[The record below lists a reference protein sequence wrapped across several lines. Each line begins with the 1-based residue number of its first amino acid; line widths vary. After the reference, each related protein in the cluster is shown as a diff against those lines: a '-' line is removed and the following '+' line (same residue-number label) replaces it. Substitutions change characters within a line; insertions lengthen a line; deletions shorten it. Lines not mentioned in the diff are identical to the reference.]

1 MSIVGAAHKFRFV
14 AEAGEFNA
22 AQCVF
27 YLDPVSAEGR
37 ATPDPRVTWQHR
49 PAGTGVS
56 CPVGVAE
63 AEG

>member
-1 MSIVGAAHKFRFV
+1 MSIIGAGHNFRFV

-22 AQCVF
+22 DRCVF
-27 YLDPVSAEGR
+27 GLDPVSADGP
-37 ATPDPRVTWQHR
+37 ATPGPRVTWQHR

-56 CPVGVAE
+56 CPIGVAK

>member
-1 MSIVGAAHKFRFV
+1 MSIVGAGDKFRFV

-22 AQCVF
+22 DQCVS

-49 PAGTGVS
+49 PGGTGVA
-56 CPVGVAE
+56 CAVGVAK
-63 AEG
+63 ADG